1 MHAVPTRKSGRATDP
16 SGKYRCPVCVVQ
28 TTGDEFDTGWVS
40 CPVLGGVP
48 LCLGCCIDQQGI
60 ARAEDISRHPFRA
73 DFNKLAVV
81 AGKSL
86 IVARMT
92 CMAHQVEVLREQIAE
107 KPPNVEE
114 VRGLLHQVHQVASRL
129 SGGGEGGGED

>member
-1 MHAVPTRKSGRATDP
+1 M
-16 SGKYRCPVCVVQ
+16 
-28 TTGDEFDTGWVS
+28 
-40 CPVLGGVP
+40 LGGAP

-60 ARAEDISRHPFRA
+60 ARAEDISRHPFRD
-73 DFNKLAVV
+73 DFDKFAAV

-92 CMAHQVEVLREQIAE
+92 CMAQQVEVLGEQTAE

-114 VRGLLHQVHQVASRL
+114 VRGLLHQVHRVATSL
-129 SGGGEGGGED
+129 SGSGEGGAED